1 MRRIHLFPAALAL
14 LVAGVG
20 SAMAFE
26 PSDIY
31 TSQVVVSGQGEANR
45 LTGFGICLERVLT
58 RVTGDVALAGKPE
71 ARAAMRRAADFVAA
85 YSYRDRLEGRPIHD
99 EQGSY
104 DRPHNLTCRF
114 RTAPLDKLI
123 GDLGGKPW
131 LMRRPVLAV
140 ILDVQKPAARY
151 TVAANNERDLAMRQ
165 SFGNASDLIALDVVF
180 PPETAA
186 LNLGAI
192 HLDPASP
199 AMKAAAEA
207 AGGDLPLVGR
217 LVWSDADHGW
227 VADWA
232 LEQGGAV
239 HHWSVRGVSFDD
251 AFRTALRGAAR
262 LLSESGEP
270 LANPP

>member
-1 MRRIHLFPAALAL
+1 MRRIPLFSTVIGL
-14 LVAGVG
+14 LVALAGPV
-20 SAMAFE
+20 AAFE

-58 RVTGDVALAGKPE
+58 RVTGDAALAGKPE
-71 ARAAMRRAADFVAA
+71 ARAAMARAADYVAA

-99 EQGSY
+99 EQGTY

-114 RTAPLDKLI
+114 KAGPLDGLI
-123 GDLGGKPW
+123 ADLGGKPW

-140 ILDVQKPAARY
+140 FLDVEKPAARY

-165 SFGNASDLIALDVVF
+165 SFGNASNLIALDVVF

-186 LNLGAI
+186 LNLDPA

-199 AMKAAAEA
+199 VLKQAAEA
-207 AGGDLPLVGR
+207 AGGDLPLAGR

-232 LEQGGAV
+232 LETGGAV
-239 HHWSVRGVSFDD
+239 HRWSVRGVSFDD
-251 AFRTALRGAAR
+251 AFRVALKGAAR
-262 LLSESGEP
+262 ILSGSGEP
-270 LANPP
+270 L

>member
-1 MRRIHLFPAALAL
+1 MRRTQLFSPTLAL
-14 LVAGVG
+14 LVVLAGP
-20 SAMAFE
+20 AAAFE

-31 TSQVVVSGQGEANR
+31 TSQVVVSGQGEVNR

-58 RVTGDVALAGKPE
+58 RVTGDITLADRPE
-71 ARAAMRRAADFVAA
+71 ARAAKAKAADFVAA

-114 RTAPLDKLI
+114 KTAPLDKLI
-123 GDLGGKPW
+123 TDLGGKPW
-131 LMRRPVLAV
+131 LMRRPVLA
-140 ILDVQKPAARY
+140 IFLDVQKPAARY

-165 SFGNASDLIALDVVF
+165 SFGNASNLIALDVVF

-186 LNLGAI
+186 LNLDPA

-199 AMKAAAEA
+199 ALKAAAEA
-207 AGGDLPLVGR
+207 AGGDLPLSGR

-227 VADWA
+227 VVDWA

-239 HHWSVRGVSFDD
+239 HRWSVRGVSFDD
-251 AFRTALRGAAR
+251 AFRTALWGAAR

-270 LANPP
+270 SVNPQ

>member
-1 MRRIHLFPAALAL
+1 MRRIHLFPAAFAL
-14 LVAGVG
+14 LVAFAG
-20 SAMAFE
+20 SATAFE

-45 LTGFGICLERVLT
+45 ITGFGICLERVLT
-58 RVTGDVALAGKPE
+58 RVTGDVALAGKPQAKAAM
-71 ARAAMRRAADFVAA
+71 ARAADYVAA

-99 EQGSY
+99 EQGTY

-114 RTAPLDKLI
+114 KTAPLDKLI
-123 GDLGGKPW
+123 ADLGGKPW
-131 LMRRPVLAV
+131 LMRRPVIAV
-140 ILDVQKPAARY
+140 FLDVRKPAARY
-151 TVAANNERDLAMRQ
+151 MVAANNQRDLAMRQ
-165 SFGNASDLIALDVVF
+165 SFGNASNLIALDVVF

-186 LNLGAI
+186 LNLGAAD
-192 HLDPASP
+192 LDPASL

-227 VADWA
+227 VVDWA
-232 LEQGGAV
+232 LEEGGTV
-239 HHWSVRGVSFDD
+239 HRWSVRGVSFDD
-251 AFRTALRGAAR
+251 AFRTALWGAAR

-270 LANPP
+270 SVNPQ